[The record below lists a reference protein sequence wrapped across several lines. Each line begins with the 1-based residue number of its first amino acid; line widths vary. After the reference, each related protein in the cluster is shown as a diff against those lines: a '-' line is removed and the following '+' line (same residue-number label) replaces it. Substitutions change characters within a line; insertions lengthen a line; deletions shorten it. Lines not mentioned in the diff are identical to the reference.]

1 MTEHTLSLHG
11 EVALITGGTSG
22 IGKAIAKLFSSAGAT
37 VIIFGTNS
45 EKGDKAAQEISHET
59 KGNVIFKKVDVS
71 LHQAVLDAV
80 ELIVKEFQKVDIL
93 VNCAGITL
101 DNLMLKMKE
110 EEWDKVIAVNLKS
123 CFNACKALM
132 RPMVRAKKGKIINI
146 SSIVGLTG
154 NAGQTNYAASKAG
167 MIGFTKALAKEL
179 AGRVHVNCIAP
190 GYIETNMTDE
200 LNSAQ
205 KDAIVKNIPMGR
217 IGKPEEIAYTALFL
231 ASPWSNFITGQVIT
245 VDGGMVM

>member
-1 MTEHTLSLHG
+1 MTISLQG

-22 IGKAIAKLFSSAGAT
+22 IGKSIAKVFAQHGAQVILFGSNG
-37 VIIFGTNS
+37 
-45 EKGDKAAQEISHET
+45 EKGKKATEELIQET
-59 KGNVIFKKVDVS
+59 NGKLLFMQVDVS
-71 LHQAVLDAV
+71 DHQAVLNATDQV
-80 ELIVKEFQKVDIL
+80 IKDFQKVDIL

-110 EEWDKVIAVNLKS
+110 EEWDKVISVNLKS
-123 CFNACKALM
+123 CFNTCKALM
-132 RPMVRAKKGKIINI
+132 RPMVKARKGKIINI
-146 SSIVGLTG
+146 SSVVGLTG
-154 NAGQTNYAASKAG
+154 NPGQTNYAASKAG

-179 AGRVHVNCIAP
+179 GGRVHVNCIAP
-190 GYIETNMTDE
+190 GYIETNMTDV

-205 KDAIVKNIPMGR
+205 KEAIIKNIPMGR